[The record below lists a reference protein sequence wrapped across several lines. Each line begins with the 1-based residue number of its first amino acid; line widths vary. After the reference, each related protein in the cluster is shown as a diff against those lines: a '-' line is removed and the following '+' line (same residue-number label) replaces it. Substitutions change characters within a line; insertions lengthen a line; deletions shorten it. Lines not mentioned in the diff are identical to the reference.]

1 MELSTILEIGIGYW
15 LICAGLI
22 CLAKKILP

>member
-1 MELSTILEIGIGYW
+1 MELSTILWLGLGYW
-15 LICAGLI
+15 LICALLI